1 MLFKQKDLQR
11 IKSGEIK
18 LAFRKWKAR
27 KAKEGSLIKTSIGEL
42 KILSVDEIEE
52 NEINESDAKAAGFE
66 SRKILI
72 EILQKREEGSLYKIA
87 LAYHGEDPR
96 IALRNQSEISPEEFE
111 QLKTKLEKMDARSK
125 SGPWT
130 LEVLQA
136 IQQNPELRAA
146 DLASLTGREKDWFK
160 PNVRKL
166 KNLGL
171 TISLEVGYQ
180 ISTRGEAFL
189 IALEKSK

>member
-11 IKSGEIK
+11 IKGGEIK

-42 KILSVDEIEE
+42 RILAVDEIEE
-52 NEINESDAKAAGFE
+52 SEISENDAKAAGFN
-66 SRKILI
+66 SKKDLL
-72 EILQKREEGSLYKIA
+72 EILQKRKEGSLYKIA

-130 LEVLQA
+130 LEILRA
-136 IQQNPELRAA
+136 IHKNPELRAA
-146 DLASLTGREKDWFK
+146 DLAALTAREKDWLK
-160 PNVRKL
+160 PNIRKL

-171 TISLEVGYQ
+171 TISLEVGYR
-180 ISTRGEAFL
+180 ISNRGEAFL
-189 IALEKSK
+189 SMIGEK